1 MKKSKR
7 WLSVI
12 LVATMLLVSMQ
23 AMFVA
28 GALTVNQVKVAA
40 LSDIRYQA
48 GAADKEGLLL
58 SKSGALLDAAIERV
72 KSSDADALLVTGDL
86 TNDGRKASHEY
97 VAKKLAEVEAEGIDV
112 FVIPGEHDIREGG
125 TATAVSRAV
134 FETIYKDFGYSESQ
148 QDADSASYVADL
160 GNGFKVVMNDSVA
173 GDGVGQ
179 MSRWV
184 IDRAKAET
192 AKGTTVFAA
201 THHPTVSRTSVDKI
215 FIDLLNTI
223 HNAELTLDK
232 AYKIYTDDPAAA
244 AKNLGL
250 VDRTSVPW
258 EKAVALAD
266 AGVKYVLSG
275 HGGSLSI
282 AGASTNSGAEFVD
295 IMSGSLVN
303 ASSSVRYITLYK
315 AQANMKQQSADVK
328 TDMITSAVGVDN
340 VEEAAH
346 KALKA
351 NMPAEVDYAVQTAEN
366 VIAYLLPA
374 LKPNIQQLVRDLDLA
389 TLVPDMAGLFNVLKG
404 TIQDVK
410 NDLAAQYV
418 GPLFDILS
426 NKAKLHNIITDVRSA
441 LETMDFN
448 GQDFYSF
455 LTDVFI
461 TIQKG
466 DGKAPESV
474 EGFFN
479 ALRNKEPELLVGVI
493 NSFADA
499 FNPTNLVNLLNEVLD
514 LKFQNKYVVTLS
526 LQVQLRGLLAGPYN
540 LTSGLYTY
548 SLDLWGIL
556 DGAIILPNG
565 QKISEVARPLV
576 NDLLLGG
583 ENDAST
589 KQTPARFTQNLKKD
603 AEGVVNLLFEFG
615 VGDLIGADVFAQGQK
630 AELFAKTITLTELGD
645 KLNKLIP
652 NADVTSLDKADW
664 QDVHDV
670 LRAYGRFTAEDLAKV
685 NKEFTPATDTEPAVT
700 QLSILQKLA
709 NDEFYTAV
717 ANDFTVK
724 VNNLP
729 QVEALTLDN
738 ANEVRALKAQYD
750 EFFREVKSKL
760 SPLTVAKLH
769 DAVAKIYALETY
781 DGAVEAVINQI
792 NAIGTVTVD
801 SEKAIKDTRTC
812 YDALNVRQKK
822 AVTNYQILLDAEQAL
837 IIAKENAAVI
847 SAVEQKITAIGEVT
861 YTASCKAKINLAR
874 SAYDALREELKP
886 GVRNY
891 EVLVSAEA
899 RYEELRAAA
908 EDMAVAEPVI
918 AKINAIGKVTLESR
932 RLIETAEAAY
942 NALTPAQ
949 QKLVTN
955 YDVLQAARAEYDALA
970 AQEQGNQAAANA
982 VIEKIQ
988 AIGTVTLDSGN
999 AISAARTAYDAL
1011 TAEQKVLVINYS
1023 ALTNAEKAY
1032 AELLKQAADKAAAEK
1047 VEAKINAIGEVT
1059 VEKESLINAA
1069 RDAYNALTTEQKR
1082 LVSNLDVL
1090 IAAESRLSILKN
1102 DFLFEDGKTG
1112 ITLRA
1117 GSGVVPLNTV
1127 MNVTAV
1133 TSGTIY
1139 NAVAKNY
1146 KAVRLYK
1153 IELLS
1158 DGKSVA
1164 PAKSVEISIPQ
1175 FVFDSDAF
1183 AVDANGKMTALNASE
1198 QNGSLCFTSA
1208 SVGYFAVAQP
1218 KSDLNTT
1225 ALENAVKSFEALNKS
1240 DYTDVSYAEA
1250 KAAYDEAKAT
1260 LSSDLAATTENQKKV
1275 DSAAQT
1281 LTDSI
1286 ALLEFKGADLI
1297 GLYAEMLKAKAL
1309 LKNDYNDF
1317 TAVEAALNE
1326 AEAFVAVNRDIR
1338 DQAKIAELTNNLK
1351 KAMGELTFAPADVSP
1366 IDDAINSIPKDLQN
1380 YTPETVEA
1388 LQNAKKAAEDVKKS
1402 VTRDNI
1408 AWQSDV
1414 EKAARAVREA
1424 IAGLQRKDVAYADVS
1439 YLRAAVEIS
1448 ALYNPEDYTDFADV
1462 ETALAIAESLLA
1474 ENPSSGR
1481 QAEVDSAANAI
1492 YNAIGSLTWA

>member
-1 MKKSKR
+1 MKKVKR
-7 WLSVI
+7 WLSVV
-12 LVATMLLVSMQ
+12 LAASMLLVSMQ

-28 GALTVNQVKVAA
+28 GAITPNQVKVATM
-40 LSDIRYQA
+40 SDIRYQA
-48 GAADKEGLLL
+48 GAADKEGLIL
-58 SKSGALLDAAIERV
+58 SKSGAVLDAAIEKV
-72 KSSDADALLVTGDL
+72 KSSDADALVVTGDL

-97 VAKKLAEVEAEGIDV
+97 VAKKLAEVEAEGIPV

-148 QDADSASYVADL
+148 QDADSASYIADL

-179 MSRWV
+179 MPQWV
-184 IDRAKAET
+184 IDKAET
-192 AKGTTVFAA
+192 EVAKGNTVIAA
-201 THHPTVSRTSVDKI
+201 THHPAVSRTSVDKI
-215 FIDLLNTI
+215 FIDLLNTVY
-223 HNAELTLDK
+223 NTELYLDK
-232 AYKIYTDDPAAA
+232 AYRIYTEDPAAA

-250 VDRTSVPW
+250 VDRTSIPW
-258 EKAVALAD
+258 AKAAALAD
-266 AGVKYVLSG
+266 TGVKYVLSG
-275 HGGSLSI
+275 HGGQLSI
-282 AGASTNSGAEFVD
+282 AGASTTNGSEFVD

-303 ASSSVRYITLYK
+303 ASASVRYTTFYK
-315 AQANMKQQSADVK
+315 AAAGMKQQSADVK
-328 TDMITSAVGVDN
+328 TDMITSAAGVDDI
-340 VEEAAH
+340 AAASH

-351 NMPAEVDYAVQTAEN
+351 NMPSEVDYAINTAEK

-374 LKPNIQQLVRDLDLA
+374 MKPTIQKLVREIDLA
-389 TLVPDMAGLFNVLKG
+389 VLVPDMAGLFNVLKG

-499 FNPTNLVNLLNEVLD
+499 FNPTNFVNLLNEVLD

-526 LQVQLRGLLAGPYN
+526 LQVQLRGMLAGPYN

-556 DGAIILPNG
+556 DGAVVLPNG
-565 QKISEVARPLV
+565 KKVSAVARPLV
-576 NDLLLGG
+576 NDLILGG

-615 VGDLIGADVFAQGQK
+615 VGDLIGTDVFAQGQK
-630 AELFAKTITLTELGD
+630 AELFAKTITLSELGE

-652 NADVTSLDKADW
+652 DASVTSLDKADW

-685 NKEFTPATDTEPAVT
+685 NKEFTPATDTAAAVT

-717 ANDFTVK
+717 VNDFTVK

-729 QVEALTLDN
+729 AVENLTLDN

-750 EFFREVKSKL
+750 EFFDAVKSKI
-760 SPLTVAKLH
+760 SPLTVAKLY
-769 DAVAKIYALETY
+769 DSFAKIHALETY
-781 DGAVEAVINQI
+781 DGAVEGVIEKI
-792 NAIGTVTVD
+792 NAIGKVTVD
-801 SEKAIKDTRTC
+801 SEQAIKDARTA
-812 YDALNVRQKK
+812 YEALNVRQKK
-822 AVTNYQILLDAEQAL
+822 AVTNYSVLVEAEAAL
-837 IIAKENAAVI
+837 AIAKENAAVI

-861 YTASCKAKINLAR
+861 YTAACKAKINLAR
-874 SAYDALREELKP
+874 SAYDALPEELKA

-891 EVLVSAEA
+891 ETLVNAEA
-899 RYEELRAAA
+899 RYEELRSAA

-918 AKINAIGKVTLESR
+918 AKINAIGKVTLQSK
-932 RLIETAEAAY
+932 RLIETAEASY

-955 YDVLQAARAEYDALA
+955 YDVLVAARAEYDALV

-982 VIEKIQ
+982 VIEKIG
-988 AIGTVTLDSGN
+988 AIGTVTLDSGS
-999 AISAARTAYDAL
+999 AIRSAREAYDAL
-1011 TAEQKVLVINYS
+1011 TAEQKALVINYS
-1023 ALTNAEKAY
+1023 ALTNAEKEY
-1032 AELLKQAADKAAAEK
+1032 ADLQKQAADAAAAK
-1047 VEAKINAIGEVT
+1047 AVENKIDAIGEVT

-1082 LVSNLDVL
+1082 LVTNLSVL
-1090 IAAESRLSILKN
+1090 IAAESQLSVLKN
-1102 DFLFEDGKTG
+1102 DFIFEDGKTG

-1117 GSGVVPLNTV
+1117 GSGVVPLDTV
-1127 MNVTAV
+1127 MSVTAV
-1133 TSGTIY
+1133 TSGSLY

-1158 DGKSVA
+1158 GGKSVA
-1164 PAKSVEISIPQ
+1164 PSKSVEIAIPQ
-1175 FVFDSDAF
+1175 FAFDTVAY
-1183 AVDANGKMTALNASE
+1183 AVDENGKMTSVNASAE
-1198 QNGSLCFTSA
+1198 NGSLCFTSA
-1208 SVGYFAVAQP
+1208 KVGYFAVVLP
-1218 KSDLNTT
+1218 KSDLDTT
-1225 ALENAVKSFEALNKS
+1225 ALENAVKSYEALNMA
-1240 DYTDVSYAEA
+1240 DYNEVTTAEA
-1250 KAAYDEAKAT
+1250 KAAYDAAKEILAA
-1260 LSSDLAATTENQKKV
+1260 DLAATAENQRKV
-1275 DSAAQT
+1275 NLTAQT
-1281 LTDSI
+1281 LIDSM
-1286 ALLEFKGADLI
+1286 ALLEYKGADLI
-1297 GLYAEMLKAKAL
+1297 GLYAEILKAKAL
-1309 LKNDYNDF
+1309 LKDDYKDF
-1317 TAVEAALNE
+1317 AAVEAALNE

-1338 DQAKIAELTNNLK
+1338 DQAEITRLTNNLK
-1351 KAMGELTFAPADVSP
+1351 EAMGTLEFAPADVKP

-1388 LQNAKKAAEDVKKS
+1388 LNNAKKAAEEVKES
-1402 VTRDNI
+1402 VTRDNV
-1408 AWQSDV
+1408 AWQSEV
-1414 EKAARAVREA
+1414 EKAASAVRAA
-1424 IAGLQRKDVAYADVS
+1424 IAGLQRKDVVYADVS
-1439 YLRAAVEIS
+1439 YLRISTEIVS
-1448 ALYNPEDYTDFADV
+1448 LYNPSDYADFANV
-1462 ETALAIAESLLA
+1462 QTALAVAQALLA

-1481 QAEVDSAANAI
+1481 QAEADEAANAI
-1492 YNAIGSLTWA
+1492 YNAIESLVWA